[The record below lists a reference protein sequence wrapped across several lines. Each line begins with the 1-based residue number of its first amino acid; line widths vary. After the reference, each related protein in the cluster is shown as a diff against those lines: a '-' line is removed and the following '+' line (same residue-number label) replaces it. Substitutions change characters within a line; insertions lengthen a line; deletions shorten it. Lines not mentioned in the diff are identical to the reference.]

1 MLNLFIMKSIL
12 IFLLVTI
19 LGVLVYGFYTKSNG
33 DANGEIIIGIGVLV
47 IAFIFMPLFIYHRY
61 KNKNI
66 KDFTFDKYRKDLEE
80 HNKKEENKS

>member
-1 MLNLFIMKSIL
+1 MKYL
-12 IFLLVTI
+12 IITLLIII
-19 LGVLVYGFYTKSNG
+19 LGTLAYGFYLKNTG
-33 DANGEIIIGIGVLV
+33 DTFGESVIGIGVLA

-80 HNKKEENKS
+80 HIKKEDKN